1 MLDFVVLFTDAEI
14 QIKQRAVGIYLIR
27 KGGGI
32 GMRPDRIG
40 VGWRERSLLLQMKS
54 CDLIVD

>member
-1 MLDFVVLFTDAEI
+1 MVLFTNAEI